1 MKSKKT
7 AQSNYID
14 DDHFGQ
20 FCLIDEIEDN
30 HEYITQSIRKHKLSD
45 PFIDEL
51 SYINN
56 NYPSSNNELPSNNK
70 LPSIINRVVLC
81 IGISCIGIVS
91 CCAVFIYSIQFW

>member
-1 MKSKKT
+1 MKYKKN

-14 DDHFGQ
+14 DDSFGQ

-30 HEYITQSIRKHKLSD
+30 HEHITQSIRKHKLSD

-56 NYPSSNNELPSNNK
+56 NYPSSNNELPS
-70 LPSIINRVVLC
+70 IINRVVLC
-81 IGISCIGIVS
+81 IGLFCIGIVS
-91 CCAVFIYSIQFW
+91 CCIVFIYSIQFW